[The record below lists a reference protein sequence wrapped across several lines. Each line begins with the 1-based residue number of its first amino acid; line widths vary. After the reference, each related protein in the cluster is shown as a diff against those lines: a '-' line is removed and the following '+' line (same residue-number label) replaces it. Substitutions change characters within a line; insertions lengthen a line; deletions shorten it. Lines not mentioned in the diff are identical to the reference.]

1 MYKLALHMSS
11 QWIGFRRD
19 AGVTSQ
25 LNVTLE
31 KKMRSAV
38 YKNHVTEK
46 PCCQGKSAKQ
56 GISTSMPVYSNLEC
70 GGDEL
75 TCSS

>member
-1 MYKLALHMSS
+1 MRTGIAHVISVD
-11 QWIGFRRD
+11 WNRRD
-19 AGVTSQ
+19 AGVQSQ

-31 KKMRSAV
+31 KKMMFAV
-38 YKNHVTEK
+38 YKNYVVKEK